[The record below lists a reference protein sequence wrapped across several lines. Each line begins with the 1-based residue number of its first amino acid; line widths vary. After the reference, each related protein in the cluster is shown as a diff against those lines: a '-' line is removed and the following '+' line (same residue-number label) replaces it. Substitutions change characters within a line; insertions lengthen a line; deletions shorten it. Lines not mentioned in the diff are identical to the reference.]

1 MHCKKNV
8 VPVMAFKK
16 TAMQKTPLHKKT
28 NCNTKLCIAK
38 DPCLIGMPL
47 KTLHCQTLHA
57 KALCLIWFFL
67 GLGNIQI
74 PYEGWDKFFGGWL
87 ANKEIQKINEL
98 KNEVNLIRQMWNT

>member
-1 MHCKKNV
+1 
-8 VPVMAFKK
+8 MAFKK

-57 KALCLIWFFL
+57 KALCLI
-67 GLGNIQI
+67 
-74 PYEGWDKFFGGWL
+74 
-87 ANKEIQKINEL
+87 
-98 KNEVNLIRQMWNT
+98 